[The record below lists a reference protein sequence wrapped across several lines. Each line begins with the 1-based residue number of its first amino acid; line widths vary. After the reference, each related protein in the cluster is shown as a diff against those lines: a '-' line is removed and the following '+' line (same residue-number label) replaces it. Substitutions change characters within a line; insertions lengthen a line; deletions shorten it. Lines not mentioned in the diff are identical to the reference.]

1 MLRIYTNLPPSYLQS
16 SITKIVNGSKQLQS
30 NWKSPLNLR
39 STITLVEQQKWTT
52 HTSCMPVRLLSSY
65 NLHWAV
71 TLTTFHP
78 LHLSPL
84 LWAAMW
90 ECNPC
95 AFTHSVQL
103 LFILA
108 REEVS
113 PVRYGLLDYCE
124 SSASHPR
131 GWNMCEAVELHS
143 SHRPP
148 KSGVHLSGG
157 FTCFKFVVALSCW
170 WPVIHSLLEF
180 PLTGIVIKYLFSQTR
195 WILVKYKCDHWALA
209 YPNVY

>member
-1 MLRIYTNLPPSYLQS
+1 MANVCCTICVTHIYKPTSLISTEFNHKNSEW
-16 SITKIVNGSKQLQS
+16 IK
-30 NWKSPLNLR
+30 
-39 STITLVEQQKWTT
+39 TITIKLEISFKFKVDHHTGWTAKMDHT
-52 HTSCMPVRLLSSY
+52 HVRMPVRLLSSY

-103 LFILA
+103 LFIHA

-131 GWNMCEAVELHS
+131 GWSMCEAVELHS
-143 SHRPP
+143 SNRPP

-180 PLTGIVIKYLFSQTR
+180 PLTGIVIKYLFLR
-195 WILVKYKCDHWALA
+195 LDEF
-209 YPNVY
+209 